1 MYTADIDG
9 IVLLDVSQGVS
20 LEEARV
26 EQELN
31 KVGSLTFTIRPGHQ
45 AYGSIGKMSSV
56 VTVRDGSRIVFRG
69 RVLDT
74 EEGFSGEVKVTCE
87 SDLAY
92 LLDTR
97 QRPYDYQGSLVGYL
111 TQLVQNHNAKV
122 GEGRR
127 FSVGNV
133 TVTDSND
140 YVHYSSTEYPT
151 TWDEISDKLID
162 THGGYVMVRYGNSV
176 TYIDYLD
183 DITSLSTQGV
193 DFGVNLLDLTRS
205 VTADDLATVV
215 IPLGAKLKDA
225 DGNDTD
231 ERLTI
236 ADANDGLDYLA
247 DEEAVEAYGWIET
260 VQTWDDVTLASNL
273 KQRGAEYLA
282 QVATLGTELE
292 ISAVDLAGIRDGADA
307 FRLGSKV
314 RVTSGPHELSG
325 TFVIDK
331 ISIDLLDPSGS
342 KLTIGSA
349 GSTMSDIVHDAPTQ
363 GTIDKVVSDAVS
375 DATSSIEQKVQSA
388 IEQAAD
394 SIKTEVS
401 EEVTQTVT
409 GMVADIT
416 EDVEQAMADAS
427 TAKTEAE
434 TAAQQAAQAIG
445 ISNGKADV
453 LIQDQ
458 TPSSDYRKSTTLWI
472 DTTDGNNT
480 PKRWDGSAWVAV
492 NDREAIE
499 AAQQAAEAA
508 QAAEDAQSAADS
520 AIAAADQISQTV
532 QTVTNRVTT
541 LEQTAEGFELNFQT
555 VTEEITDLGDQVST
569 QYYEQLKYIRFIDGE
584 IWLGRD
590 PDPGQDDFKAVISN
604 EKISFRQNGV
614 EVAYLSNNTLYV
626 TSAQILSDMQLGAFA
641 FFPRQN
647 GSLSF
652 RLK

>member
-20 LEEARV
+20 LEEASV

-31 KVGSLTFTIRPGHQ
+31 KVGSLTFTIRPDHQ

-140 YVHYSSTEYPT
+140 YIHYSSTEYPT

-325 TFVIDK
+325 TFVIDR

-375 DATSSIEQKVQSA
+375 DATSSIEQNFQSA

-409 GMVADIT
+409 GMVAEIT

-480 PKRWDGSAWVAV
+480 PKRWDGTSWVAV
-492 NDREAIE
+492 TDK
-499 AAQQAAEAA
+499 AAQDAADEAA
-508 QAAEDAQSAADS
+508 QAAQDAQEAQQAADD
-520 AIAAADQISQTV
+520 AMEAAGQVSQTV
-532 QTVTNRVTT
+532 NSVTERVTE
-541 LEQTAEGFELNFQT
+541 LEQTAEGWSFNFETLETT
-555 VTEEITDLGDQVST
+555 VTNLGNQVST
-569 QYYEQLKYIRFIDGE
+569 EYAERLKYIKFIDGE

-590 PDPGQDDFKAVISN
+590 PDPGQDDFKVVISN
-604 EKISFRQNGV
+604 ERIRFLQNNV
-614 EVAYLSNNTLYV
+614 EVAYLSNNKLYV
-626 TSAQILSDMQLGAFA
+626 QDAQILGNLTIGNFNWL
-641 FFPRQN
+641 PRSN
-647 GSLSF
+647 GGMSL
-652 RLK
+652 RHI

>member
-20 LEEARV
+20 LEEASV

-74 EEGFSGEVKVTCE
+74 EEGFTGEVKVTCE

-111 TQLVQNHNAKV
+111 TQLIQNHNAKV

-140 YVHYSSTEYPT
+140 YIHYSSTEYPT
-151 TWDEISDKLID
+151 TWDEISNKLID

-236 ADANDGLDYLA
+236 ADANDGLDYLT

-325 TFVIDK
+325 TFVIDR

-375 DATSSIEQKVQSA
+375 DATSSIEQNFQSA

-472 DTTDGNNT
+472 DTAGGANT
-480 PKRWDGSAWVAV
+480 PKRWDGTSWVAV
-492 NDREAIE
+492 TDK
-499 AAQQAAEAA
+499 AAQDAADEAA
-508 QAAEDAQSAADS
+508 QAAQEAQEAQQAADD
-520 AIAAADQISQTV
+520 AIQAAGQVSQTV
-532 QTVTNRVTT
+532 ESVTERVTE
-541 LEQTAEGFELNFQT
+541 LEQTAEGWSFNFETLETT
-555 VTEEITDLGDQVST
+555 VTNLGNQVST
-569 QYYEQLKYIRFIDGE
+569 EYSERLKYIKFIDGE

-590 PDPGQDDFKAVISN
+590 PDPGQDDFKVVISN
-604 EKISFRQNGV
+604 ERIRFLQNNV
-614 EVAYLSNNTLYV
+614 EVAYLSNNKLYV
-626 TSAQILSDMQLGAFA
+626 QDAQILGNLTIGNFNWL
-641 FFPRQN
+641 PRSN
-647 GSLSF
+647 GGMSL
-652 RLK
+652 RHI